1 MSIKSLL
8 IIFLV
13 IFVIYLYQKNKV
25 IEKLTNINSDELLQK
40 LSSIYNGDTL
50 SVKKLTVTESAN
62 IPTLTCKTYTG
73 DNMTVKTCTG
83 DNMTVNNSLTSK
95 NINTFN
101 LYPVSGNEPWIDI
114 HSNCHIYN
122 KLHADWGVVMSGFTV
137 NGNPQ
142 GLWGKTSSNEGSYV
156 LYAGNHG
163 LTVDEVNKRGGS
175 MTNKQK
181 ENVMSLFRRNGEYHL
196 TCA

>member
-25 IEKLTNINSDELLQK
+25 IEKLTNINSDELIQK

-73 DNMTVKTCTG
+73 DNMTVKTCTS
-83 DNMTVNNSLTSK
+83 DNMTVNNALTSK
-95 NINTFN
+95 NINTYN
-101 LYPVSGNEPWIDI
+101 LHSVSIR
-114 HSNCHIYN
+114 
-122 KLHADWGVVMSGFTV
+122 LAVM
-137 NGNPQ
+137 N
-142 GLWGKTSSNEGSYV
+142 
-156 LYAGNHG
+156 
-163 LTVDEVNKRGGS
+163 RG
-175 MTNKQK
+175 
-181 ENVMSLFRRNGEYHL
+181 
-196 TCA
+196 